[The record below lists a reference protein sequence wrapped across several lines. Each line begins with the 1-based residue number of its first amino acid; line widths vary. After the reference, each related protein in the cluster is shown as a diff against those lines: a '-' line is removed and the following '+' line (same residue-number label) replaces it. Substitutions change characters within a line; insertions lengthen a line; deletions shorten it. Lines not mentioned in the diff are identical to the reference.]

1 MKQNKFALAC
11 AVLLSLAGCGMAP
24 SEEDVRAALQAQMGD
39 VFKEE
44 IAKTKLLG
52 CAKADAGGYRCDLNG
67 PLGALGLR
75 FVKSDSG
82 WVAIANGG

>member
-1 MKQNKFALAC
+1 MKRIKLTGAC
-11 AVLLSLAGCGMAP
+11 AVLLALAGCGMAP
-24 SEEDVRAALQAQMGD
+24 SEDEARAALRAQMGD
-39 VFKEE
+39 VFKDE

-67 PLGALGLR
+67 PLGALGMR

-82 WVAIANGG
+82 WVATANGG

>member
-1 MKQNKFALAC
+1 MRRPFG
-11 AVLLSLAGCGMAP
+11 AGRLRHGAT
-24 SEEDVRAALQAQMGD
+24 EEDARAALRAQMGD
-39 VFKEE
+39 VFKDE

-52 CAKADAGGYRCDLNG
+52 CAKADAGGYRCDLKG
-67 PLGALGLR
+67 PLGAVGMR